1 MIHIKIPKKHDA
13 KGFLMLAKSG
23 FPVVCLPQNTSG
35 VREEHLRIL
44 KRARIP
50 FKRLESGQ
58 IRMPKPALAV

>member
-1 MIHIKIPKKHDA
+1 MIHIKIPEKHDA

-23 FPVVCLPQNTSG
+23 FPVVCLPQNTYG

-44 KRARIP
+44 KRERIP
-50 FKRLESGQ
+50 FKKLEPSQ